1 MVDLLALLAGLALG
15 VLAAVALTGAFRRD
29 PLRVAGPAPDH
40 ARPAPAGRAAPEA
53 PAPAIRVNHP
63 GATRPEARSAPP
75 VAAPPPRP
83 PAAGPRQA
91 TLTTSDGAQTVALG
105 DEVVTMGR
113 GTDQRLRIP
122 DSRASRAHAVVR
134 PRAKGG
140 WEVKDVGSANGTL
153 LNGHTIPEGRV
164 APLRDGD
171 RIGIGPVTIT
181 YTEGDGGPPAGGLPP
196 AGPDATEVL

>member
-1 MVDLLALLAGLALG
+1 MVDLLALLGGLALG
-15 VLAAVALTGAFRRD
+15 VLAAVALAGALRRA
-29 PLRVAGPAPDH
+29 PVRVPGPAPDH
-40 ARPAPAGRAAPEA
+40 ARPAPPARSMPGT

-63 GATRPEARSAPP
+63 GATRTAASTAPP

-83 PAAGPRQA
+83 PAAGPRRA
-91 TLTTSDGAQTVALG
+91 TLTTSHGAQSVELG

-140 WEVKDVGSANGTL
+140 WEVKDVGSSNGTL
-153 LNGHTIPEGRV
+153 LNGHPIPEGRV

-181 YTEGDGGPPAGGLPP
+181 YAEGDGGPPGGGHPP
-196 AGPDATEVL
+196 ADPDATEVL

>member
-1 MVDLLALLAGLALG
+1 MSCARVVDE
-15 VLAAVALTGAFRRD
+15 V
-29 PLRVAGPAPDH
+29 
-40 ARPAPAGRAAPEA
+40 RPNPSWVHR
-53 PAPAIRVNHP
+53 
-63 GATRPEARSAPP
+63 

-181 YTEGDGGPPAGGLPP
+181 YTEGDGGPPAGRLPP
-196 AGPDATEVL
+196 AGPDATSPPPCTVAIWGEGRRVTGIPKYAAGVGVNDR